1 MLPVRLCGLNQK
13 THESHGNGRLGVAT
27 GHTESRFAV
36 IDGVKYPVGTMH
48 GMPKGG
54 EGLRFNYVSFR
65 DDNVRVDHKWTD
77 GRQRYSVTRNP
88 DARREVE
95 NALAKDADGRY
106 TGAANAD
113 IVFSDALPPALV
125 ACGIPDGRVYT
136 RGYVLRKLE
145 REHELDADGIM
156 AVARAMERPSAVLA
170 DAAETG
176 YVILTDHEARDRN
189 GRMAPVMVYLRPD
202 GRGNY
207 IASAYAKTENGERQ
221 YTNLINAGK
230 LLYADRV
237 RVAGLSL
244 TGEVK
249 SSFESASTGDA
260 DSIPYGG
267 ADSQGGESRHSVTRD
282 WDYTPSDPQREYDE
296 VVARYT
302 NPDGTRK
309 PGWMKA
315 PNGRPTNLEE
325 RQWVQVRTPAFRAW
339 FGDWEGDPANA
350 SKVVDENG
358 EPLVVYH
365 GTNATEDAETWNART
380 RTYDVEHRKFTV
392 FRRDAAGGRNAGHF
406 FSDSADIAGSMGGE
420 VYAVHLAMRSP
431 LVVDVQGRTWGAIPF
446 WGGLKEADEVA
457 AYAEAHGHDGLILRN
472 VRDGA
477 GVGEME
483 RTATDYVVFDSR
495 QIKSATDN
503 TGEFGPG
510 ADIRYSVMR
519 GATEGVR
526 EALRH
531 IADGEDHGVIHNA
544 EYGDIEY
551 PLGRTGRRG
560 MGLAHIVESRMGK
573 DGATLD
579 EAIDVAIKVA
589 SAAESGR
596 TTTERYN
603 TKHLD
608 KDGVRAIV
616 AFMPDG
622 SRIITGYEI
631 SADGRGG
638 ANRRSPKPESRPHV
652 SLEGIVAALK
662 SKLAIPP
669 TPDIVA
675 QSAPEAQAPTPDAF
689 VRDAVMGML
698 AAAGDGNGA
707 EGADAKPTERASVR
721 RGGSPVRI
729 DDLAVGT
736 LAQRIL
742 AGKDPTVDDA
752 RRFLDGFGLSRTLDA
767 GAALRAAREI
777 AETNRE
783 RLKGEVERANPE
795 VIGTLAR
802 ANLSREMRSA
812 MDSLVTGAARAV
824 DPEVGMRLK
833 DAVASRDRRALM
845 AAKGFTAAEEARR
858 RDDSERRMAERRDG
872 EDADG
877 GDYI

>member
-1 MLPVRLCGLNQK
+1 
-13 THESHGNGRLGVAT
+13 
-27 GHTESRFAV
+27 
-36 IDGVKYPVGTMH
+36 MH
-48 GMPKGG
+48 GMPKEG
-54 EGLRFNYVSFR
+54 EDLRFNYVSFR

-77 GRQRYSVTRNP
+77 GQQRY
-88 DARREVE
+88 
-95 NALAKDADGRY
+95 
-106 TGAANAD
+106 
-113 IVFSDALPPALV
+113 
-125 ACGIPDGRVYT
+125 
-136 RGYVLRKLE
+136 
-145 REHELDADGIM
+145 
-156 AVARAMERPSAVLA
+156 
-170 DAAETG
+170 
-176 YVILTDHEARDRN
+176 
-189 GRMAPVMVYLRPD
+189 
-202 GRGNY
+202 
-207 IASAYAKTENGERQ
+207 
-221 YTNLINAGK
+221 
-230 LLYADRV
+230 
-237 RVAGLSL
+237 
-244 TGEVK
+244 
-249 SSFESASTGDA
+249 
-260 DSIPYGG
+260 
-267 ADSQGGESRHSVTRD
+267 SVTRD

-315 PNGRPTNLEE
+315 PNGRPTNLAE

-339 FGDWEGDPANA
+339 FGDWENDLANA

-431 LVVDVQGRTWGAIPF
+431 LVVDMQGRTWGAIPF
-446 WGGLKEADEVA
+446 RGGLKEADEVA

-510 ADIRYSVMR
+510 ADIRYSVGRAARTAM
-519 GATEGVR
+519 E
-526 EALRH
+526 E
-531 IADGEDHGVIHNA
+531 IADGAQSATIENA
-544 EYGDIEY
+544 EVGKIGY
-551 PLGRTGRRG
+551 PLGAFGEMTDGGRIRH
-560 MGLAHIVESRMGK
+560 GLGFLHIVYSRMAK
-573 DGATLD
+573 DGASLD
-579 EAIDVAIKVA
+579 EAVATAIRVVE
-589 SAAESGR
+589 SAANGEQTR
-596 TTTERYN
+596 N
-603 TKHLD
+603 TGNRIWLD
-608 KDGVRAIV
+608 KDGIRAVV
-616 AFMPDG
+616 ARNADG
-622 SRIITGYEI
+622 QKIITGYEI
-631 SADGRGG
+631 YAEEPWTTSRANHGRKRHPTPRLDDVLSAL
-638 ANRRSPKPESRPHV
+638 RRSIAY
-652 SLEGIVAALK
+652 L
-662 SKLAIPP
+662 
-669 TPDIVA
+669 
-675 QSAPEAQAPTPDAF
+675 APEAQAPTPDAF

-698 AAAGDGNGA
+698 VAAGDGNGA
-707 EGADAKPTERASVR
+707 ADAEGASGGRPTPERASVR
-721 RGGSPVRI
+721 RGVSPVRI

-752 RRFLDGFGLSRTLDA
+752 RKFLDGFGLSRTLDA

-777 AETNRE
+777 AEANRE

-858 RDDSERRMAERRDG
+858 RDDAERKRDERRDG

>member
-1 MLPVRLCGLNQK
+1 MGDIIPYLEEVNRRCASGAPTRIEPKNARK
-13 THESHGNGRLGVAT
+13 TRKRSVGRCHRAHGKPLRG
-27 GHTESRFAV
+27 

-77 GRQRYSVTRNP
+77 GRQRYSVTR
-88 DARREVE
+88 
-95 NALAKDADGRY
+95 
-106 TGAANAD
+106 
-113 IVFSDALPPALV
+113 
-125 ACGIPDGRVYT
+125 
-136 RGYVLRKLE
+136 
-145 REHELDADGIM
+145 
-156 AVARAMERPSAVLA
+156 
-170 DAAETG
+170 
-176 YVILTDHEARDRN
+176 
-189 GRMAPVMVYLRPD
+189 
-202 GRGNY
+202 
-207 IASAYAKTENGERQ
+207 
-221 YTNLINAGK
+221 
-230 LLYADRV
+230 
-237 RVAGLSL
+237 
-244 TGEVK
+244 
-249 SSFESASTGDA
+249 
-260 DSIPYGG
+260 
-267 ADSQGGESRHSVTRD
+267 D

-309 PGWMKA
+309 PGWMRV
-315 PNGRPTNLEE
+315 PNGRPTNLDE

-365 GTNATEDAETWNART
+365 ATDNAFTVFDRSRLGENTDYNAYDEAAKRMSRLGFWFNESDLRKRTNTKLSVSAYADIKNPYETTFDELWNAMSETPHEEFIEDLNGEGYDGITLEDAE
-380 RTYDVEHRKFTV
+380 F
-392 FRRDAAGGRNAGHF
+392 GGKSF
-406 FSDSADIAGSMGGE
+406 VLLE
-420 VYAVHLAMRSP
+420 P
-431 LVVDVQGRTWGAIPF
+431 T
-446 WGGLKEADEVA
+446 
-457 AYAEAHGHDGLILRN
+457 
-472 VRDGA
+472 
-477 GVGEME
+477 
-483 RTATDYVVFDSR
+483 

-510 ADIRYSVMR
+510 ADIRYSVGRAARTAM
-519 GATEGVR
+519 E
-526 EALRH
+526 E
-531 IADGEDHGVIHNA
+531 IADGAQSATIENA
-544 EYGDIEY
+544 EVGKIGY
-551 PLGRTGRRG
+551 PLGAFGEMTDGGRIRH
-560 MGLAHIVESRMGK
+560 GLGFLHIVYSRMAK
-573 DGATLD
+573 DGASLD
-579 EAIDVAIKVA
+579 EAVATAIRVA
-589 SAAESGR
+589 ESAANGEQTR
-596 TTTERYN
+596 N
-603 TKHLD
+603 TGNRIWLD
-608 KDGVRAIV
+608 KDGIRAVV
-616 AFMPDG
+616 ARNADG
-622 SRIITGYEI
+622 QKIITGYEI
-631 SADGRGG
+631 YAEEPWTTSRANHGRKRHPTPRLDDVLSAL
-638 ANRRSPKPESRPHV
+638 RRSIAY
-652 SLEGIVAALK
+652 L
-662 SKLAIPP
+662 
-669 TPDIVA
+669 
-675 QSAPEAQAPTPDAF
+675 APEAQAPTPDAF

-767 GAALRAAREI
+767 WAALRAAREI

-802 ANLSREMRSA
+802 ANLSREMQSA

-833 DAVASRDRRALM
+833 DAVAARDRRALM
-845 AAKGFTAAEEARR
+845 AAKGFMAAEEARR

>member
-1 MLPVRLCGLNQK
+1 M
-13 THESHGNGRLGVAT
+13 
-27 GHTESRFAV
+27 
-36 IDGVKYPVGTMH
+36 KYPVGTMH
-48 GMPKGG
+48 GMPKEG
-54 EGLRFNYVSFR
+54 EDLRFNYVSFR

-77 GRQRYSVTRNP
+77 GQQRY
-88 DARREVE
+88 
-95 NALAKDADGRY
+95 
-106 TGAANAD
+106 
-113 IVFSDALPPALV
+113 
-125 ACGIPDGRVYT
+125 
-136 RGYVLRKLE
+136 
-145 REHELDADGIM
+145 
-156 AVARAMERPSAVLA
+156 
-170 DAAETG
+170 
-176 YVILTDHEARDRN
+176 
-189 GRMAPVMVYLRPD
+189 
-202 GRGNY
+202 
-207 IASAYAKTENGERQ
+207 
-221 YTNLINAGK
+221 
-230 LLYADRV
+230 
-237 RVAGLSL
+237 
-244 TGEVK
+244 
-249 SSFESASTGDA
+249 
-260 DSIPYGG
+260 
-267 ADSQGGESRHSVTRD
+267 SVTRD

-315 PNGRPTNLEE
+315 PNGRPTNLAE

-339 FGDWEGDPANA
+339 FGDWENDPANA

-431 LVVDVQGRTWGAIPF
+431 LVVDMQGRAWGAIPF
-446 WGGLKEADEVA
+446 RGGLKEADEVA

-483 RTATDYVVFDSR
+483 RTATDYIVFDSR

-510 ADIRYSVMR
+510 ADIRYSVGRAARTAM
-519 GATEGVR
+519 E
-526 EALRH
+526 E
-531 IADGEDHGVIHNA
+531 IADGAQSATIENA
-544 EYGDIEY
+544 EVGKIGY
-551 PLGRTGRRG
+551 PLGAFGEMTDGGRIRH
-560 MGLAHIVESRMGK
+560 GLGFLHIVYSRMAK
-573 DGATLD
+573 DGASLD
-579 EAIDVAIKVA
+579 EAVATAIRVVE
-589 SAAESGR
+589 SAANGEQTR
-596 TTTERYN
+596 N
-603 TKHLD
+603 TGNRIWLD
-608 KDGVRAIV
+608 KDGIRAVV
-616 AFMPDG
+616 ARNADG
-622 SRIITGYEI
+622 QKIITGYEI
-631 SADGRGG
+631 YAEEPWTTSRANHGRKRHPTPRLDDVLSAL
-638 ANRRSPKPESRPHV
+638 RRSIAY
-652 SLEGIVAALK
+652 L
-662 SKLAIPP
+662 
-669 TPDIVA
+669 
-675 QSAPEAQAPTPDAF
+675 APEAQAPTPDAF

-698 AAAGDGNGA
+698 VAAGDGNGA
-707 EGADAKPTERASVR
+707 ADAEGASGGRPTPERASVR
-721 RGGSPVRI
+721 RGVSPVRI

-752 RRFLDGFGLSRTLDA
+752 RKFLDGFGLSRTLDA

-777 AETNRE
+777 AEANRE

-858 RDDSERRMAERRDG
+858 RDDAERKRDERRDG

>member
-1 MLPVRLCGLNQK
+1 MSDIIPYLEEVNRRCASGAPTRIEPKNARKSRKRSVGRC
-13 THESHGNGRLGVAT
+13 HRAHGKPLRG
-27 GHTESRFAV
+27 

-77 GRQRYSVTRNP
+77 GQQRY
-88 DARREVE
+88 
-95 NALAKDADGRY
+95 
-106 TGAANAD
+106 
-113 IVFSDALPPALV
+113 
-125 ACGIPDGRVYT
+125 
-136 RGYVLRKLE
+136 
-145 REHELDADGIM
+145 
-156 AVARAMERPSAVLA
+156 
-170 DAAETG
+170 
-176 YVILTDHEARDRN
+176 
-189 GRMAPVMVYLRPD
+189 
-202 GRGNY
+202 
-207 IASAYAKTENGERQ
+207 
-221 YTNLINAGK
+221 
-230 LLYADRV
+230 
-237 RVAGLSL
+237 
-244 TGEVK
+244 
-249 SSFESASTGDA
+249 
-260 DSIPYGG
+260 
-267 ADSQGGESRHSVTRD
+267 SVTRD
-282 WDYTPSDPQREYDE
+282 WDYTPSDPQREYDG

-309 PGWMKA
+309 PGWMRA
-315 PNGRPTNLEE
+315 PNGRPTNLDE
-325 RQWVQVRTPAFRAW
+325 RQWVQVRTPALRAW
-339 FGDWEGDPANA
+339 FGDWENDPENA
-350 SKVVDENG
+350 SKVVDANG
-358 EPLVVYH
+358 EPLVVHHDSSERHNILSRDFARKSMDIEAVFFHLKQDKYH
-365 GTNATEDAETWNART
+365 EYGNVEHAVFLNIRNPANFAQAHEGFEYGVTDDAGVRQREKLQSEGFDGAIFDAET
-380 RTYDVEHRKFTV
+380 
-392 FRRDAAGGRNAGHF
+392 
-406 FSDSADIAGSMGGE
+406 MGG
-420 VYAVHLAMRSP
+420 
-431 LVVDVQGRTWGAIPF
+431 
-446 WGGLKEADEVA
+446 DEL
-457 AYAEAHGHDGLILRN
+457 AEAL
-472 VRDGA
+472 
-477 GVGEME
+477 
-483 RTATDYVVFDSR
+483 VFDSR

-510 ADIRYSVMR
+510 ADIRYSVVR

-698 AAAGDGNGA
+698 AAAGDGNGSA
-707 EGADAKPTERASVR
+707 GADAKPTERASVR

-777 AETNRE
+777 AEANRE

>member
-1 MLPVRLCGLNQK
+1 MSDIIPYLEEMNRRCASGAPMRIEPKNARKSRKRSVGRC
-13 THESHGNGRLGVAT
+13 HRAHGKPLRG
-27 GHTESRFAV
+27 

-65 DDNVRVDHKWTD
+65 DDNIRVDHKWTD
-77 GRQRYSVTRNP
+77 GQQRY
-88 DARREVE
+88 
-95 NALAKDADGRY
+95 
-106 TGAANAD
+106 
-113 IVFSDALPPALV
+113 
-125 ACGIPDGRVYT
+125 
-136 RGYVLRKLE
+136 
-145 REHELDADGIM
+145 
-156 AVARAMERPSAVLA
+156 
-170 DAAETG
+170 
-176 YVILTDHEARDRN
+176 
-189 GRMAPVMVYLRPD
+189 
-202 GRGNY
+202 
-207 IASAYAKTENGERQ
+207 
-221 YTNLINAGK
+221 
-230 LLYADRV
+230 
-237 RVAGLSL
+237 
-244 TGEVK
+244 
-249 SSFESASTGDA
+249 
-260 DSIPYGG
+260 
-267 ADSQGGESRHSVTRD
+267 SVTRD

-315 PNGRPTNLEE
+315 PNGRPTNLAE

-431 LVVDVQGRTWGAIPF
+431 LVVDVQGLTWGAIPF
-446 WGGLKEADEVA
+446 RGGLKEADEVV

-483 RTATDYVVFDSR
+483 WTATDYVVFDSR

-510 ADIRYSVMR
+510 ADIRYSVGRAARTAM
-519 GATEGVR
+519 E
-526 EALRH
+526 E
-531 IADGEDHGVIHNA
+531 IADGAQSATIENA
-544 EYGDIEY
+544 EVGKIGY
-551 PLGRTGRRG
+551 PLGAFGEMTDGGRIRH
-560 MGLAHIVESRMGK
+560 GLGFLHIVYSRMAK
-573 DGATLD
+573 DGASLD
-579 EAIDVAIKVA
+579 EAVATAIRVA
-589 SAAESGR
+589 ESAANGEQTR
-596 TTTERYN
+596 N
-603 TKHLD
+603 TGNRIWLD
-608 KDGVRAIV
+608 KDGIRAVV
-616 AFMPDG
+616 ARNADG
-622 SRIITGYEI
+622 QKIITGYEI
-631 SADGRGG
+631 YAEEPWTTSRANHGRKRHPTPRLDDVLSAL
-638 ANRRSPKPESRPHV
+638 RRSIAY
-652 SLEGIVAALK
+652 L
-662 SKLAIPP
+662 
-669 TPDIVA
+669 
-675 QSAPEAQAPTPDAF
+675 APEAQAPTPDAF

-698 AAAGDGNGA
+698 VAAGDGNGA
-707 EGADAKPTERASVR
+707 ADAEGASGGRPTPERASVR

-752 RRFLDGFGLSRTLDA
+752 RKFLDGFGLSRTLDA

-783 RLKGEVERANPE
+783 RLKG
-795 VIGTLAR
+795 
-802 ANLSREMRSA
+802 
-812 MDSLVTGAARAV
+812 AARAV

-845 AAKGFTAAEEARR
+845 AAKGFTTAEEARR
-858 RDDSERRMAERRDG
+858 RADAERRMAERRDG

>member
-1 MLPVRLCGLNQK
+1 MGDIIPYLEEVNRRCASGAPMRIEPQNARKSRNRSVGRC
-13 THESHGNGRLGVAT
+13 HRAHGKPLRG
-27 GHTESRFAV
+27 

-77 GRQRYSVTRNP
+77 GQQRY
-88 DARREVE
+88 
-95 NALAKDADGRY
+95 
-106 TGAANAD
+106 
-113 IVFSDALPPALV
+113 
-125 ACGIPDGRVYT
+125 
-136 RGYVLRKLE
+136 
-145 REHELDADGIM
+145 
-156 AVARAMERPSAVLA
+156 
-170 DAAETG
+170 
-176 YVILTDHEARDRN
+176 
-189 GRMAPVMVYLRPD
+189 
-202 GRGNY
+202 
-207 IASAYAKTENGERQ
+207 
-221 YTNLINAGK
+221 
-230 LLYADRV
+230 
-237 RVAGLSL
+237 
-244 TGEVK
+244 
-249 SSFESASTGDA
+249 
-260 DSIPYGG
+260 
-267 ADSQGGESRHSVTRD
+267 SVTRD

-315 PNGRPTNLEE
+315 PNGRPTNLAE

-365 GTNATEDAETWNART
+365 ATDNAFTVFDRSRLGENTDYNAYDEAAKRMSRLGFWFNESDLRKRTNTKLSVSAYVDIKNPYETTFDELWNAMSETSHEEFIEDLNGEGYDGITLEDAE
-380 RTYDVEHRKFTV
+380 F
-392 FRRDAAGGRNAGHF
+392 GGKSF
-406 FSDSADIAGSMGGE
+406 VLLE
-420 VYAVHLAMRSP
+420 P
-431 LVVDVQGRTWGAIPF
+431 T
-446 WGGLKEADEVA
+446 
-457 AYAEAHGHDGLILRN
+457 
-472 VRDGA
+472 
-477 GVGEME
+477 
-483 RTATDYVVFDSR
+483 

-503 TGEFGPG
+503 TGEFGPS
-510 ADIRYSVMR
+510 ADIRYSVKIVPV
-519 GATEGVR
+519 EGVKRDDAVASLNLLKGKAFTNR
-526 EALRH
+526 ETGIEARLSSTGAGKLVSNKAVAKSVANGFTPAQHNALAAQIDRLYEGAILVEERPDRGGDINIRSIRRFLH
-531 IADGEDHGVIHNA
+531 PVRIGAAEAGAYITVKESVEHGNRIYSVEGIRIAALPPTVRRAIADHNSA
-544 EYGDIEY
+544 D
-551 PLGRTGRRG
+551 
-560 MGLAHIVESRMGK
+560 
-573 DGATLD
+573 
-579 EAIDVAIKVA
+579 
-589 SAAESGR
+589 SAA
-596 TTTERYN
+596 Y
-603 TKHLD
+603 
-608 KDGVRAIV
+608 
-616 AFMPDG
+616 
-622 SRIITGYEI
+622 
-631 SADGRGG
+631 ADTI
-638 ANRRSPKPESRPHV
+638 PY
-652 SLEGIVAALK
+652 
-662 SKLAIPP
+662 LAP
-669 TPDIVA
+669 
-675 QSAPEAQAPTPDAF
+675 SAQAPTPGAF

-752 RRFLDGFGLSRTLDA
+752 RKFLDGFGLSRTLDA

-802 ANLSREMRSA
+802 ENLSREMRSA

-833 DAVASRDRRALM
+833 DAVAARDRRALM

>member
-1 MLPVRLCGLNQK
+1 M
-13 THESHGNGRLGVAT
+13 SRLGFWFN
-27 GHTESRFAV
+27 ESDLRKRTNTKLSVSAYVDIKNPYETTFDELWNAMSETSHEEF
-36 IDGVKYPVGTMH
+36 IEDLN
-48 GMPKGG
+48 G
-54 EGLRFNYVSFR
+54 EGY
-65 DDNVRVDHKWTD
+65 
-77 GRQRYSVTRNP
+77 
-88 DARREVE
+88 
-95 NALAKDADGRY
+95 
-106 TGAANAD
+106 
-113 IVFSDALPPALV
+113 
-125 ACGIPDGRVYT
+125 
-136 RGYVLRKLE
+136 
-145 REHELDADGIM
+145 DGIT
-156 AVARAMERPSAVLA
+156 L
-170 DAAETG
+170 
-176 YVILTDHEARDRN
+176 
-189 GRMAPVMVYLRPD
+189 
-202 GRGNY
+202 
-207 IASAYAKTENGERQ
+207 
-221 YTNLINAGK
+221 
-230 LLYADRV
+230 
-237 RVAGLSL
+237 
-244 TGEVK
+244 
-249 SSFESASTGDA
+249 
-260 DSIPYGG
+260 
-267 ADSQGGESRHSVTRD
+267 
-282 WDYTPSDPQREYDE
+282 
-296 VVARYT
+296 
-302 NPDGTRK
+302 
-309 PGWMKA
+309 
-315 PNGRPTNLEE
+315 
-325 RQWVQVRTPAFRAW
+325 
-339 FGDWEGDPANA
+339 
-350 SKVVDENG
+350 
-358 EPLVVYH
+358 
-365 GTNATEDAETWNART
+365 EDAE
-380 RTYDVEHRKFTV
+380 F
-392 FRRDAAGGRNAGHF
+392 GGKSF
-406 FSDSADIAGSMGGE
+406 VLLE
-420 VYAVHLAMRSP
+420 P
-431 LVVDVQGRTWGAIPF
+431 T
-446 WGGLKEADEVA
+446 
-457 AYAEAHGHDGLILRN
+457 
-472 VRDGA
+472 
-477 GVGEME
+477 
-483 RTATDYVVFDSR
+483 

-503 TGEFGPG
+503 TGEFGPSV
-510 ADIRYSVMR
+510 DIRYSVVR

-551 PLGRTGRRG
+551 PLGHTGRRG

-669 TPDIVA
+669 TPDVVA
-675 QSAPEAQAPTPDAF
+675 QSAPEAQAQTPDAF

-729 DDLAVGT
+729 DDLAIGT

-752 RRFLDGFGLSRTLDA
+752 RKFLDGFGLSRTLDA

-777 AETNRE
+777 AEANRE

-802 ANLSREMRSA
+802 ENLSREMQSA

-833 DAVASRDRRALM
+833 DAVAARDRRALM

>member
-1 MLPVRLCGLNQK
+1 M
-13 THESHGNGRLGVAT
+13 SRLGFWFN
-27 GHTESRFAV
+27 ESDLRKRTNTKLSVSAYVDIKNPYETTFDELWNAMSETSHEEF
-36 IDGVKYPVGTMH
+36 IEDLN
-48 GMPKGG
+48 G
-54 EGLRFNYVSFR
+54 EGY
-65 DDNVRVDHKWTD
+65 
-77 GRQRYSVTRNP
+77 
-88 DARREVE
+88 
-95 NALAKDADGRY
+95 
-106 TGAANAD
+106 
-113 IVFSDALPPALV
+113 
-125 ACGIPDGRVYT
+125 
-136 RGYVLRKLE
+136 
-145 REHELDADGIM
+145 DGIT
-156 AVARAMERPSAVLA
+156 L
-170 DAAETG
+170 
-176 YVILTDHEARDRN
+176 
-189 GRMAPVMVYLRPD
+189 
-202 GRGNY
+202 
-207 IASAYAKTENGERQ
+207 
-221 YTNLINAGK
+221 
-230 LLYADRV
+230 
-237 RVAGLSL
+237 
-244 TGEVK
+244 
-249 SSFESASTGDA
+249 
-260 DSIPYGG
+260 
-267 ADSQGGESRHSVTRD
+267 
-282 WDYTPSDPQREYDE
+282 
-296 VVARYT
+296 
-302 NPDGTRK
+302 
-309 PGWMKA
+309 
-315 PNGRPTNLEE
+315 
-325 RQWVQVRTPAFRAW
+325 
-339 FGDWEGDPANA
+339 
-350 SKVVDENG
+350 
-358 EPLVVYH
+358 
-365 GTNATEDAETWNART
+365 EDAE
-380 RTYDVEHRKFTV
+380 F
-392 FRRDAAGGRNAGHF
+392 GGKSF
-406 FSDSADIAGSMGGE
+406 VLLE
-420 VYAVHLAMRSP
+420 P
-431 LVVDVQGRTWGAIPF
+431 T
-446 WGGLKEADEVA
+446 
-457 AYAEAHGHDGLILRN
+457 
-472 VRDGA
+472 
-477 GVGEME
+477 
-483 RTATDYVVFDSR
+483 

-510 ADIRYSVMR
+510 ADIRYSVVR

-551 PLGRTGRRG
+551 PLGHTGRRG

-675 QSAPEAQAPTPDAF
+675 QSALSAQAPTPDAF

-698 AAAGDGNGA
+698 VAAGDGNGA
-707 EGADAKPTERASVR
+707 ADAAGASGGRPTPERASVR

-752 RRFLDGFGLSRTLDA
+752 RKFLDGFGLSRTLDA

-795 VIGTLAR
+795 VIGTLAM

-833 DAVASRDRRALM
+833 DAVAARDRRALM

>member
-1 MLPVRLCGLNQK
+1 M
-13 THESHGNGRLGVAT
+13 
-27 GHTESRFAV
+27 
-36 IDGVKYPVGTMH
+36 KYPVGTMH
-48 GMPKGG
+48 GMPKEG
-54 EGLRFNYVSFR
+54 EDLRFNYVSFR

-77 GRQRYSVTRNP
+77 GQQRY
-88 DARREVE
+88 
-95 NALAKDADGRY
+95 
-106 TGAANAD
+106 
-113 IVFSDALPPALV
+113 
-125 ACGIPDGRVYT
+125 
-136 RGYVLRKLE
+136 
-145 REHELDADGIM
+145 
-156 AVARAMERPSAVLA
+156 
-170 DAAETG
+170 
-176 YVILTDHEARDRN
+176 
-189 GRMAPVMVYLRPD
+189 
-202 GRGNY
+202 
-207 IASAYAKTENGERQ
+207 
-221 YTNLINAGK
+221 
-230 LLYADRV
+230 
-237 RVAGLSL
+237 
-244 TGEVK
+244 
-249 SSFESASTGDA
+249 
-260 DSIPYGG
+260 
-267 ADSQGGESRHSVTRD
+267 SVTRD

-315 PNGRPTNLEE
+315 PNGRPTNLAE

-339 FGDWEGDPANA
+339 FGDWENDPANA

-431 LVVDVQGRTWGAIPF
+431 LVVDMQGRTWGAIPF
-446 WGGLKEADEVA
+446 RGGLKEADEVA

-510 ADIRYSVMR
+510 ADIRYSVGRAARTAM
-519 GATEGVR
+519 E
-526 EALRH
+526 E
-531 IADGEDHGVIHNA
+531 IADGAQSATIENA
-544 EYGDIEY
+544 EVGKIGY
-551 PLGRTGRRG
+551 PLGAFGEMTDGGRIRH
-560 MGLAHIVESRMGK
+560 GLGFLHIVYSRMAK
-573 DGATLD
+573 DGASLD
-579 EAIDVAIKVA
+579 EAVATAIRVVE
-589 SAAESGR
+589 SAANGEQTR
-596 TTTERYN
+596 N
-603 TKHLD
+603 TGNRIWLD
-608 KDGVRAIV
+608 KDGIRAVV
-616 AFMPDG
+616 ARNADG
-622 SRIITGYEI
+622 QKIITGYEI
-631 SADGRGG
+631 YAEEPWTTSRANHGRKRHPTPRLDDVLSAL
-638 ANRRSPKPESRPHV
+638 RRSIAY
-652 SLEGIVAALK
+652 L
-662 SKLAIPP
+662 
-669 TPDIVA
+669 
-675 QSAPEAQAPTPDAF
+675 APEAQAPTPDAF

-698 AAAGDGNGA
+698 VAAGDGNGA
-707 EGADAKPTERASVR
+707 ADAEGASGGRPTPERASVR
-721 RGGSPVRI
+721 RGVSPVRI

-752 RRFLDGFGLSRTLDA
+752 RKFLDGFGLSRTLDA

-777 AETNRE
+777 AEANRE

-858 RDDSERRMAERRDG
+858 RDDAERKRDERRDG

>member
-1 MLPVRLCGLNQK
+1 M
-13 THESHGNGRLGVAT
+13 GVAI
-27 GHTESRFAV
+27 GHTESRFAG

-77 GRQRYSVTRNP
+77 GRQRYSVTR
-88 DARREVE
+88 
-95 NALAKDADGRY
+95 
-106 TGAANAD
+106 
-113 IVFSDALPPALV
+113 
-125 ACGIPDGRVYT
+125 
-136 RGYVLRKLE
+136 
-145 REHELDADGIM
+145 
-156 AVARAMERPSAVLA
+156 
-170 DAAETG
+170 
-176 YVILTDHEARDRN
+176 
-189 GRMAPVMVYLRPD
+189 
-202 GRGNY
+202 
-207 IASAYAKTENGERQ
+207 
-221 YTNLINAGK
+221 
-230 LLYADRV
+230 
-237 RVAGLSL
+237 
-244 TGEVK
+244 
-249 SSFESASTGDA
+249 
-260 DSIPYGG
+260 
-267 ADSQGGESRHSVTRD
+267 D

-309 PGWMKA
+309 PGWMRA

-365 GTNATEDAETWNART
+365 ATDNAFTVFDRARLGENTDYNAYDEAAKRMSRLGFWFNESDLRKRTNTKLSVSAYVDIKNPYETTFDELWNAMSETSHEEFIEDLNGEGYDGITLEDAE
-380 RTYDVEHRKFTV
+380 F
-392 FRRDAAGGRNAGHF
+392 GGKSF
-406 FSDSADIAGSMGGE
+406 VLLE
-420 VYAVHLAMRSP
+420 P
-431 LVVDVQGRTWGAIPF
+431 T
-446 WGGLKEADEVA
+446 
-457 AYAEAHGHDGLILRN
+457 
-472 VRDGA
+472 
-477 GVGEME
+477 
-483 RTATDYVVFDSR
+483 

-503 TGEFGPG
+503 TGEFGPS
-510 ADIRYSVMR
+510 ADIRYSVVR

-526 EALRH
+526 NALRH

-560 MGLAHIVESRMGK
+560 MGLAHIVESRKGK

-707 EGADAKPTERASVR
+707 EGADAKPTERASV
-721 RGGSPVRI
+721 
-729 DDLAVGT
+729 
-736 LAQRIL
+736 
-742 AGKDPTVDDA
+742 
-752 RRFLDGFGLSRTLDA
+752 
-767 GAALRAAREI
+767 
-777 AETNRE
+777 
-783 RLKGEVERANPE
+783 
-795 VIGTLAR
+795 
-802 ANLSREMRSA
+802 
-812 MDSLVTGAARAV
+812 
-824 DPEVGMRLK
+824 
-833 DAVASRDRRALM
+833 
-845 AAKGFTAAEEARR
+845 
-858 RDDSERRMAERRDG
+858 
-872 EDADG
+872 
-877 GDYI
+877 